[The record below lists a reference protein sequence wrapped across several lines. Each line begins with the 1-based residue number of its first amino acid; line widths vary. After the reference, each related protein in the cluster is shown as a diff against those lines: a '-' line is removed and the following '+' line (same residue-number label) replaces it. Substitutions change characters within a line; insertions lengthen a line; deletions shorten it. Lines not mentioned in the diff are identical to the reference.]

1 MTEQPAPSSRL
12 ETLVPVAL
20 VALGCGVMIARSWPG
35 PLSDWLEDQISF
47 HKLKEHSQQHVD
59 DLLLVPLA
67 AVLVVLCRVGLGLRM
82 LGPFRP
88 VLIGL
93 AFYQTGVLAGTAF
106 LVAVMLLVVVLR
118 PRLGRGM
125 LPYFGRLSLLLCAVV
140 VLELVALMLGAALR
154 LETLLDAAVFPIV
167 VLCLSADGF
176 ARVVT
181 EEGPAAAA
189 MRGVVTVCLAAVI
202 SALGYIEP
210 LAQFLFDY
218 PEFVLVE
225 IALVIWISAK
235 CRWGLLERW
244 NFRSRPPD
252 PGTPVA
258 PPEA

>member
-106 LVAVMLLVVVLR
+106 LVAVMLL
-118 PRLGRGM
+118 
-125 LPYFGRLSLLLCAVV
+125 VV